1 MLRDA
6 NNLRNS
12 LLEVVMLEIW
22 KRRKQEEQHS

>member
-22 KRRKQEEQHS
+22 KRRKQKERHS